1 MSCIDLFSSDLL
13 PFHWFVDYSI
23 AVWPHKFRAM
33 SKISKTAFQ
42 LLAKETRDNADALKN
57 LVFADSAT
65 SKTVVKTKDLRFD
78 VHRDSKDPNKAT
90 GIIQANSQAEDKTV
104 KRFIKGR
111 TGGHKGTHQVI
122 GEKIRFGL
130 GGDFNI
136 NDVANAIEDTE

>member
-1 MSCIDLFSSDLL
+1 
-13 PFHWFVDYSI
+13 
-23 AVWPHKFRAM
+23 M

-57 LVFADSAT
+57 LVFADGAT
-65 SKTVVKTKDLRFD
+65 SKTVVTTKDLRFD